1 MNLDHVNNAF
11 KKVGIAEIDGV
22 IGADIL
28 IRGKAV
34 IDYEKLIL
42 YLKNNYPSF
51 LILSLIILLL
61 TVCVLRQNHERL
73 RDK

>member
-51 LILSLIILLL
+51 LILSLIIF
-61 TVCVLRQNHERL
+61 VVDRL
-73 RDK
+73 CITAKS